1 MKKFYKISD
10 LARILG
16 LVNPATNRPLNH
28 VLRYWETEF
37 KEIKPK
43 KINKI
48 RYYSAEQL
56 EIIKK
61 INFLLKKEGMTISG
75 AKKLLD
81 KNINKLD
88 VDNNISL
95 KTEYYKKNLKIK
107 SNKILEKINKLK
119 NYGKKNSS

>member
-1 MKKFYKISD
+1 
-10 LARILG
+10 
-16 LVNPATNRPLNH
+16 
-28 VLRYWETEF
+28 
-37 KEIKPK
+37 
-43 KINKI
+43 
-48 RYYSAEQL
+48 
-56 EIIKK
+56 
-61 INFLLKKEGMTISG
+61 MTISG

>member
-43 KINKI
+43 KN
-48 RYYSAEQL
+48 
-56 EIIKK
+56 
-61 INFLLKKEGMTISG
+61 
-75 AKKLLD
+75 
-81 KNINKLD
+81 
-88 VDNNISL
+88 
-95 KTEYYKKNLKIK
+95 
-107 SNKILEKINKLK
+107 
-119 NYGKKNSS
+119 